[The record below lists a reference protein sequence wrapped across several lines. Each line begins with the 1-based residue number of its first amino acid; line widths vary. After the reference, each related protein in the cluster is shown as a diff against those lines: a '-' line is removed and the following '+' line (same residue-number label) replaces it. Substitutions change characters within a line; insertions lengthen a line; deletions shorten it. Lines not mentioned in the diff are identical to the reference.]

1 MELKYALLEKKYE
14 KNESNYLRFGTC
26 SMQGWRA
33 RMEDSY
39 INEINIGDKKQYNI
53 FGIFDGHRGKE
64 TSQFVKNHFIEE
76 LLLNDNF
83 KKENICLA
91 LKETFFKMDELMLS
105 SKGKKELIQLH
116 SQSLKDDIKLKEKN
130 IILKLP
136 FQPLTHYNSGC
147 TACICIIDILN
158 KTIYFAN
165 VGDSKGILIKNNIAK
180 KITSEHNSYN
190 LNENK
195 RIINAGGIIL
205 DNRIYYNNGLINVSR
220 SLGDLDFKRNK
231 NLSKENQI
239 ITSEPDIFVEKF
251 NEGDFIILCCDGVWE
266 CFDNVQEIYDFIKDN
281 LNNEKNYCGIINSNL
296 CYDNCNLS
304 KIIGKMFDCIVAKNM
319 DGNFSGYDNMSCI
332 CIQIK
337 NNLN

>member
-239 ITSEPDIFVEKF
+239 ITANPDIFVEDIDK
-251 NEGDFIILCCDGVWE
+251 GDFVILCCDGVWE
-266 CFDNVQEIYDFIKDN
+266 CFDNEQMLYDFIFEKLNKNNCEDFDKVIGNMFDN
-281 LNNEKNYCGIINSNL
+281 
-296 CYDNCNLS
+296 
-304 KIIGKMFDCIVAKNM
+304 IIGKDSHLK
-319 DGNFSGYDNMSCI
+319 FSGFDNMSCI
-332 CIQIK
+332 VIK
-337 NNLN
+337 IK